1 MDYRRV
7 FSGWNLA
14 LGHLAF
20 GLSPAA
26 ATDKAQRAV

>member
-26 ATDKAQRAV
+26 ATYKAQRAV